1 MKSLDNFVTL
11 YENNGGIISEKRW
24 EREARIK
31 ALQGKKPEDV
41 SKEGNWALDEP
52 TDDDVMEE
60 IDWANASE
68 NVQILKEKMHA
79 EEDFFIQGRAGWG
92 KTSLIKKIAKK
103 HGYSIITVY
112 LDKCEAVDLEG
123 NPVAEKTKSGHAVT
137 VKALPAWANLMRE
150 HEEKDFLLFFDE
162 MNQAD
167 GAVMNALMPIVLEHE
182 IAGVKFD
189 NFFVGAA
196 GNFEEENEQ
205 GINALSKP
213 LASRFKPL
221 IIWESG
227 TDATWKEAFD
237 YMHKKYDN
245 EFGKDFIDLFWE
257 QRNLF
262 DNPREIDKKIFGFMS
277 DTKKGG
283 DYSWMKPPRYLK
295 RLQGLK
301 RDGDLSRSEEA
312 ELAKLAEAM
321 YNKMNNKDEGEKP
334 AKRARN
340 REMIPENVTNAVKR
354 GMQSGIL
361 TQREDENGNPV
372 KTGGKVVSYGISRE
386 NIVPVIVAGGEANAE
401 MVERAINKFEADGI
415 KFKYEKD
422 SEWKKAGLKDPFE
435 D

>member
-1 MKSLDNFVTL
+1 MKSLDNFVAL
-11 YENNGGIISEKRW
+11 FENNGEEIISEKRW

-31 ALQGKKPEDV
+31 KLQGKKPEDV
-41 SKEGNWALDEP
+41 SKEGNWAVDEP
-52 TDDDVMEE
+52 EDDDAMED

-68 NVQILKEKMHA
+68 NMQVLKEKMNA

-123 NPVAEKTKSGHAVT
+123 NPVAEKTKSGHSVT
-137 VKALPAWANLMRE
+137 VKALPAWANMMRE

-196 GNFEEENEQ
+196 GNFDSENDA
-205 GINALSKP
+205 INELSKP

-221 IIWESG
+221 IVWESG

-245 EFGKDFIDLFWE
+245 ELGADFIDLFWQ

-262 DNPREIDKKIFGFMS
+262 DNPREIEKKIFVFMIDS
-277 DTKKGG
+277 KKGG
-283 DYSWMKPPRYLK
+283 DVSWMKPARYLK

-301 RDGDLSRSEEA
+301 RDTPLSRSEEG

-321 YNKMNNKDEGEKP
+321 YNKMNGKDEPKKTS
-334 AKRARN
+334 KRGRN
-340 REMIPENVTNAVKR
+340 TEMVPENVVSAIKN
-354 GMQSGIL
+354 GMRNGVL
-361 TQREDENGNPV
+361 TQHEDENGNPV
-372 KTGGKVVSYGISRE
+372 DKGGKVVSYGISRE
-386 NIVPVIVAGGEANAE
+386 NIVAVITAGGEANAE
-401 MVERAINKFEADGI
+401 MVERMINKFEADGI
-415 KFKYEKD
+415 TFAYEKD